1 MSSISLKELEV
12 IRKCISKLTKGH
24 RRIIAACIYGSRIA
38 GYGRPDSD
46 IDLLVVL
53 EDYPYVVKYMYFR
66 ESSTKVSVLAV
77 DREALLRDAQSAFL
91 GEFVVGRLLHIYKAI
106 ANPEFLAM
114 IEQTYK
120 RRVILEEVR
129 DILESTSVLGTE
141 IFFPLEFVAF
151 SKIRRRISL
160 YASAAYSY
168 YKTYTTS
175 KHNIEFAL
183 EGYNK
188 AIADIVAQHSD
199 IFVARPDGLLQISEK
214 HIFSERKRR
223 HPRLKLT
230 KRLQEFNSY
239 LVHTYAGRKIIHYAV
254 NEAESKIRRRIR
266 LMMKPPDFMLYPRK
280 VYWRLPEG
288 RLIVDS
294 SNWLDDLARHFGNYS
309 ISKKRRLGNKNSS
322 RRRATT
328 TMYVIKHG
336 SGGEYKIAV
345 KELARS
351 KALKWAVAGLWN
363 EPARRYRMDPLYRL
377 GAEYKAIRYIRSLGL
392 HTPMIEAVVLDRR
405 LLVTRF
411 VDGISL
417 ADVIRRGD
425 CMVGK
430 GGGDGGGHSDDD
442 ASLIKKAGAE
452 IAKIHAAGATF
463 GNIKPKNIIVSGEE
477 DDDLYFTDVEQF
489 IFNGGD
495 PAWDVA
501 QFITLALKSTR
512 NSRLAS
518 TITKEFVEGY
528 MSIGDPSNISRLA
541 KSSKRYIESFYPVH
555 VPSMVHT
562 IKEEINAIAG

>member
-1 MSSISLKELEV
+1 MSSISLQELEV

-24 RRIIAACIYGSRIA
+24 RKIIAACIYGSRVA

-53 EDYPYVVKYMYFR
+53 ENYPYVVKYMYFR

-77 DREALLRDAQSAFL
+77 DREALLRDAQSALL

-106 ANPEFLAM
+106 VNGEFFTM

-141 IFFPLEFVAF
+141 IIFPLEFVAF

-199 IFVARPDGLLQISEK
+199 IFVARQDGLLQISDK
-214 HIFSERKRR
+214 HIFSEKKR
-223 HPRLKLT
+223 HTRLKLT

-239 LVHTYAGRKIIHYAV
+239 LVHTYAGRKIIHFAV
-254 NEAESKIRRRIR
+254 NEAESKIRRRVR
-266 LMMKPPDFMLYPRK
+266 LMMKPPDFMLYPK
-280 VYWRLPEG
+280 KAYWRLPEG
-288 RLIVDS
+288 RLIVDGT
-294 SNWLDDLARHFGNYS
+294 NWLGDLARHLGNYS
-309 ISKKRRLGNKNSS
+309 ISKTRRLGNKKSS
-322 RRRATT
+322 RTT

-336 SGGEYKIAV
+336 SGEYKIAV

-351 KALKWAVAGLWN
+351 KALKWAMAGLWN
-363 EPARRYRMDPLYRL
+363 EPARRYRMDPLFRL

-417 ADVIRRGD
+417 ADVISRD

-430 GGGDGGGHSDDD
+430 DGGGGHGSDD
-442 ASLIKKAGAE
+442 ASLIYKAGAE
-452 IAKIHAAGATF
+452 IAKIHAEGATF
-463 GNIKPKNIIVSGEE
+463 GNIKPKNIIVSGE

-501 QFITLALKSTR
+501 QFISWTLKSTGEGK
-512 NSRLAS
+512 LAS
-518 TITKEFVEGY
+518 TITKEFIEGY
-528 MSIGDPSNISRLA
+528 MNIGDPSNISRLA
-541 KSSKRYIESFYPVH
+541 KGKPYIESFYPVR